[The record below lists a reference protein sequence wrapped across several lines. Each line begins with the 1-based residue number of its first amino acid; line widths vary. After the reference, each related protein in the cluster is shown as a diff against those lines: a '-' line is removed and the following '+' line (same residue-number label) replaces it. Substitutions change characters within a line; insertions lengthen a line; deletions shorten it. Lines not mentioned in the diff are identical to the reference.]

1 MESDTEKKREE
12 GAQQNPTRRRNK
24 TMRSASTKQCNS
36 GLTKSMPP
44 PLIKMNVATKPIE
57 VAPHN
62 HHNDSF
68 LIGINMA
75 GKSNKGKNRKAVQ
88 NATSSSEQAAPSED
102 HVNDTAKHVEAN
114 GTTDVTAQTDTKTEA
129 KESGNGTSAHEAKQG
144 DIHLY
149 PVSVKTQG
157 GDKLELQLSPGDS
170 VMDVRQFL
178 LDAPETCFVTCYD
191 LSLHRKDGSVHHLE
205 DYNEIAEVAN
215 ITTGDC
221 FLEMVPALYDDRSI
235 RAHVHRTRELLSL
248 STLRSSLSTSLAL
261 QHEIGS
267 NVAKSGELVKA
278 DVPELENLGFVEDVS
293 GSVSSLLSAPSKETK
308 CVESIVFSSFNPP
321 PSYRRLSGDLIYLD
335 VVTLEGNT
343 YCITGTTKTFY
354 ANSSTT
360 TVLDPRPS
368 KNGSEATT
376 LVGLLQKISSRF
388 KKAFREILERKASA
402 HPFENVQSMLPPN
415 SWLGSYPIPV
425 CAVVVSAIYLDDN
438 EIYHKRD
445 AARAENALTL
455 SFGSELIGMQRDW
468 NEELQSC
475 REFPHTNPQERI
487 LRDRALYKVSSDF
500 VDAAISG
507 AIGVI
512 NRCIPPINPTDPE
525 CFHMYVHNN
534 IFFSF
539 AVDADLEQLSRK
551 QVPDSK
557 VEGTGLLRSLSENT
571 ANTLSQ
577 GASEVPNGD
586 EHAGSVVEAANINL
600 DCPPGVPGEAQLAE
614 SEQATYASA
623 NNDLKGTKAYQEA
636 DVPGLYNLAMVIIDY
651 RGHRVVAQSV
661 LPGILQGDKSDSLL
675 YGSVD
680 NGKKICWSDEFH
692 SKVIEAA
699 KRLHLKEHTV
709 LDGSGNEFKL
719 AAPVECKGIVGS
731 DDRHYLLDLMRVTP
745 RDANYTG
752 PGSRF
757 CILRPELITAFC
769 QAEVAERSKSKCESE
784 GEVPV
789 ASDCSSINTTEE
801 LPTSDV
807 VAPTEINFNE
817 GEKSV
822 KDAGNNCCSHSE
834 RKDTEDILFNPNVF
848 TDFKL
853 AGSGEEIVS
862 DQELVKKVSL
872 YLKDAVLPKFI
883 QDLCT
888 LEVSPMDGQTL
899 TEALHAH
906 GINLRY
912 LGTVAEGTRNLPH
925 LWDLCSNEIVVRCAK
940 HILKDLLRD
949 AEDHDL
955 ANTISHF
962 YNCLF
967 GNIQTVSSKGGANS
981 SRNQKKFELP
991 EDAKVLVKKI
1001 PVVRNLCQKV
1011 GVTVAARKYDLDSAA
1026 PFQASDIMNLQ
1037 PVVKH
1042 SIPVSSEA
1050 KDLVETGKAQLA
1062 EVLTVSIGEE
1072 NGDAHGLLSEAYTL
1086 FSEAFTIL
1094 QQVTGPMHRE
1104 VANCCRY
1111 VVLCWENACALS
1123 LCYLAM
1129 VLYHAGDMAGA
1140 IMQQHKEL
1148 IINERCLGLDHPDTA
1163 HRHVSFIFGLCPL
1176 FFCYTYGNM
1185 ALFYHGLNQTELALR
1200 HMSRALLL
1208 LGLSSGPDHPDVA
1221 ATFINVAMM
1230 YQDIGKMDTALRYLQ
1245 EALKKNERLL
1255 GEEHIQTAHE
1265 KKTYDILAKQLGE
1278 EDSRTHDSQ
1287 NWMKTF
1293 KMRELQMNAQKQKG
1307 QSLNVT
1313 SAQKAYDILKAHPNL
1328 LHAFQAASG
1337 GSGIGGMNQS
1347 LSSAVLGDG
1356 LPRGRGVDERAAR
1369 AAAEVRKKAAARG
1382 LLVRP
1387 SGAAAPT
1394 LPPLTQLLNVINSG
1408 IAPDATNPNETNKEK
1423 KEANGNS
1430 SNGPGEAQAD
1440 QSKAGEQDQAPVGL
1454 GTGLR
1459 ALDTK
1464 KQKSKVKAAS

>member
-1 MESDTEKKREE
+1 
-12 GAQQNPTRRRNK
+12 
-24 TMRSASTKQCNS
+24 
-36 GLTKSMPP
+36 
-44 PLIKMNVATKPIE
+44 
-57 VAPHN
+57 
-62 HHNDSF
+62 
-68 LIGINMA
+68 MA

-88 NATSSSEQAAPSED
+88 NLTTASSSEQAAPSD
-102 HVNDTAKHVEAN
+102 APVNDTATHAEAN
-114 GTTDVTAQTDTKTEA
+114 GTTGVTPPTDTKTEA
-129 KESGNGTSAHEAKQG
+129 TESGNGTSGHEAKQGERG

-149 PVSVKTQG
+149 PVTVKTQG

-191 LSLHRKDGSVHHLE
+191 LLLHIKDGSVHHLE
-205 DYNEIAEVAN
+205 DYNEISEVAD

-248 STLRSSLSTSLAL
+248 STLHSSLSTSLAL
-261 QHEIGS
+261 QHEMGS
-267 NVAKSGELVKA
+267 NNEKSGEPMKA

-293 GSVSSLLSAPSKETK
+293 GSVSSLLAAPSKETK

-335 VVTLEGNT
+335 VVTLEGNK
-343 YCITGTTKTFY
+343 YCVTGTTKTFY
-354 ANSSTT
+354 VNSSTAN
-360 TVLDPRPS
+360 VLDPRS
-368 KNGSEATT
+368 NKTGSEATT
-376 LVGLLQKISSRF
+376 LIGLFQKISSRL

-415 SWLGSYPIPV
+415 SWLGSYPIP
-425 CAVVVSAIYLDDN
+425 D
-438 EIYHKRD
+438 HKRD

-539 AVDADLEQLSRK
+539 AVDADLEQLPRK
-551 QVPDSK
+551 QGADSK
-557 VEGTGLLRSLSENT
+557 VEGTGLLHCLSEKTSN
-571 ANTLSQ
+571 NLSQ
-577 GASEVPNGD
+577 GASEVSNGD
-586 EHAGSVVEAANINL
+586 EHGDSVVEAVNINL
-600 DCPPGVPGEAQLAE
+600 DCPPGVPGETQLAE

-623 NNDLKGTKAYQEA
+623 NNDLKGTKSYQEA
-636 DVPGLYNLAMVIIDY
+636 DVPGLYNLAMAIIDY

-692 SKVIEAA
+692 SKVLEAA

-745 RDANYTG
+745 RDANYSG

-789 ASDCSSINTTEE
+789 ASDSSTVNNTEE
-801 LPTSDV
+801 LQTTDG
-807 VAPTEINFNE
+807 VAPAEVDSNK

-822 KDAGNNCCSHSE
+822 KDAGNNCCSHSG
-834 RKDTEDILFNPNVF
+834 RTDTEDILFNPNVF
-848 TDFKL
+848 TDFNL
-853 AGSGEEIVS
+853 AGSEEEIVA

-872 YLKDAVLPKFI
+872 YLKDTVLPKFI

-912 LGTVAEGTRNLPH
+912 LGKVAEGTRNLPH

-940 HILKDLLRD
+940 HILKDVLRD

-962 YNCLF
+962 CNCLL
-967 GNIQTVSSKGGANS
+967 GNIQTVSNKGGSNS
-981 SRNQKKFELP
+981 ALSKNQKKDHISNQQKSSKQGKRKNVVSAKKKLSSYLNITSDSLWSDIQEFAKLKYQFELP
-991 EDAKVLVKKI
+991 EDAKMLVKKI

-1011 GVTVAARKYDLDSAA
+1011 GATVAARKYDLVSAA

-1062 EVLTVSIGEE
+1062 E
-1072 NGDAHGLLSEAYTL
+1072 GLLSEAYTL

-1104 VANCCRY
+1104 VANCCR
-1111 VVLCWENACALS
+1111 
-1123 LCYLAM
+1123 YLAM

-1163 HRHVSFIFGLCPL
+1163 HS
-1176 FFCYTYGNM
+1176 YGNM

-1255 GEEHIQTAHE
+1255 GEEHIQTAVCYHALAIAFNCMGAFKLSHQHE

-1278 EDSRTHDSQ
+1278 EDSRTRDSQ

-1293 KMRELQMNAQKQKG
+1293 KMREIQMNAQKQKG
-1307 QSLNVT
+1307 QSLNVA
-1313 SAQKAYDILKAHPNL
+1313 SAQKAYDILKAHPSL
-1328 LHAFQAASG
+1328 LHAFQAAAG
-1337 GSGIGGMNQS
+1337 GAGVGGINQS

-1387 SGAAAPT
+1387 SGVPAAT

-1408 IAPDATNPNETNKEK
+1408 AAPDAAKSNETNEEK

-1430 SNGPGEAQAD
+1430 SDGPGGDAQAD
-1440 QSKAGEQDQAPVGL
+1440 HSKTPGQDQTPVGL
-1454 GTGLR
+1454 GTGL
-1459 ALDTK
+1459 AGLDAK
-1464 KQKSKVKAAS
+1464 KQKSKGKSAS